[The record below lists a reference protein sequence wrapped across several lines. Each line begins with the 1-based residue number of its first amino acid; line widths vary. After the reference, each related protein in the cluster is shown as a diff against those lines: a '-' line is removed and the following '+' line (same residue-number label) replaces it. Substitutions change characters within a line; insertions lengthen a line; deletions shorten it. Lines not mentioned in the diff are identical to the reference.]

1 MATST
6 PIELEGGDLI
16 NKICERILNSSVDE
30 TRKKKGAKNS
40 PRNQNDAYLTEQLSI
55 FDREYNHLNEEIST
69 KFQERE
75 RTNSAIETTDQKD
88 IDIDILVLQTQL
100 LQDTIGDFNRTI
112 TAEVSPWTRDMNI
125 NMPSLMNDSGI
136 GSLIAVEYEAQRKL
150 FDRIQVLASA
160 VKQYQE
166 IENFRPPKDIKEMA
180 DEIERMRNTI
190 KYRVKALEA
199 EQRTVS

>member
-1 MATST
+1 
-6 PIELEGGDLI
+6 
-16 NKICERILNSSVDE
+16 
-30 TRKKKGAKNS
+30 
-40 PRNQNDAYLTEQLSI
+40 
-55 FDREYNHLNEEIST
+55 
-69 KFQERE
+69 
-75 RTNSAIETTDQKD
+75 
-88 IDIDILVLQTQL
+88 
-100 LQDTIGDFNRTI
+100 
-112 TAEVSPWTRDMNI
+112 MNI